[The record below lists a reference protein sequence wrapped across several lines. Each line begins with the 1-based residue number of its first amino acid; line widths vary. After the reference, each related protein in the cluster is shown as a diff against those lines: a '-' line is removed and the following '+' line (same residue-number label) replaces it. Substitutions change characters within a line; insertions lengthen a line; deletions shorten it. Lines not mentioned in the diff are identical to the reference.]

1 MANKYHRKGFKIGS
15 GKKILKAV
23 FPDKTVKSK
32 LSDDNVV
39 EEIENIYKL
48 DKTGKKDNIIGQ
60 LNKALK
66 KNPKK
71 FPRLLDIYTDTM
83 TSDFSKKT
91 GPYFDRLRREN
102 EERRLKN
109 IAKRKNKDK

>member
-1 MANKYHRKGFKIGS
+1 MI
-15 GKKILKAV
+15 
-23 FPDKTVKSK
+23 
-32 LSDDNVV
+32 
-39 EEIENIYKL
+39 
-48 DKTGKKDNIIGQ
+48 
-60 LNKALK
+60 
-66 KNPKK
+66 KK

-83 TSDFSKKT
+83 TSDFSKKK

>member
-48 DKTGKKDNIIGQ
+48 DKTG
-60 LNKALK
+60 
-66 KNPKK
+66 
-71 FPRLLDIYTDTM
+71 
-83 TSDFSKKT
+83 
-91 GPYFDRLRREN
+91 
-102 EERRLKN
+102 
-109 IAKRKNKDK
+109 

>member
-15 GKKILKAV
+15 GKKILKAI

-32 LSDDNVV
+32 LPDDNVV

-66 KNPKK
+66 KNPKR

-109 IAKRKNKDK
+109 IAKKKNKDK